1 MSIVKESMLILVSA
15 AANSNKF
22 YHVTLSADGVVT
34 KRYGRVGVEGVTNTE
49 RTGQAGYN
57 KIINQKLRKGYQET
71 AVVADSSTAIA
82 KNDNLSE
89 IAKKALIS
97 EGGTNSVLEELV
109 DTLVRL
115 NNHDILET
123 SGGLIKVNSDGL
135 MTTPLGLINQSSIQ
149 AARNILATLERTP
162 VSNPQFV
169 PQLEEYLRL
178 IPQKVGSKR
187 GWYETFFDK
196 DNTFAAQQEFLKQL
210 SESLA
215 LREERKKAAVE
226 AAASSGKTDEEL
238 AAKYE
243 NLFKIKVRLL
253 EDDKEFSRIN
263 DLFEAG
269 KSRHHHA
276 SVNLKLKRVYAL
288 TDEESVARYEELKNE
303 LGNVKTLWHGT
314 RANNVLSILR
324 KRLFSPPVSGSSIQI
339 QGRLFGSGVYLAPAL
354 AGPLSDYGKTGK
366 PKPIP
371 GGSTKSLNYSVGGIW
386 DRGARDTRCFM
397 FLTESVLGREF
408 SPDARYGYSDDRIQ
422 RSKKYDSIH
431 AYANRAGL
439 MNDEVI
445 IWNAEQISIRY
456 LCEFEV

>member
-1 MSIVKESMLILVSA
+1 MTIAKESMLILVSA

-22 YHVTLSADGVVT
+22 YHVTLFDDGTVT
-34 KRYGRVGVEGVTNTE
+34 KRYGRVGAEGVTNTE
-49 RTGQAGYN
+49 RTGLAGYN
-57 KIINQKLRKGYQET
+57 KIINQKLRKGYKET
-71 AVVADSSTAIA
+71 SVVADSHPAPA
-82 KNDNLSE
+82 KNTNLST
-89 IAKKALIS
+89 IAKKALLA
-97 EGGTNSVLEELV
+97 EGSANSVLEELV

-135 MTTPLGLINQSSIQ
+135 MTTPLGLIDQSSIH
-149 AARNILATLERTP
+149 AARNILAALERTP
-162 VSNPQFV
+162 VSHPQFV

-187 GWYETFFDK
+187 GWYETFFNK
-196 DNTFAAQQEFLKQL
+196 DNSFLAQQEFLKQL

-215 LREERKKAAVE
+215 LREERKKAALE
-226 AAASSGKTDEEL
+226 AAEAAGKTEDEL

-243 NLFKIKVRLL
+243 NLFKIRVRLL
-253 EDDKEFSRIN
+253 EDDHRFSLIN

-276 SVNLKLKRVYAL
+276 STNLKLKRVYAL
-288 TDEESVARYEELKNE
+288 TDEESVKRYEELKQE
-303 LGNVKTLWHGT
+303 KGNVKTLWHGT

-324 KRLFSPPVSGSSIQI
+324 KRLFVPPVSGGTISI

-354 AGPLSDYGKTGK
+354 AGPLSEYSKGGKLV
-366 PKPIP
+366 PIP
-371 GGSTKSLNYSVGGIW
+371 GGSTKSLNYSVGGVW
-386 DRGARDTRCFM
+386 DRGARDSRCFM

-422 RSKKYDSIH
+422 RSSKYDSIH
-431 AYANRAGL
+431 AYASRTGL

-456 LCEFEV
+456 LCEFES